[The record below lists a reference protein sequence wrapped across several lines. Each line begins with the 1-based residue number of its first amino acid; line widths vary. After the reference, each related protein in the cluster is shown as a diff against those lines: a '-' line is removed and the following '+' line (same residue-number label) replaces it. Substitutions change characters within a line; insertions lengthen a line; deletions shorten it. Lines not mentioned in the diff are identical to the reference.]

1 MRDVTGL
8 LLGDEEQTPVR
19 SPIVPQTNLKAQVAS
34 DSIKHQLKE
43 ATMQIVKNIS
53 PPMENNY
60 LADVEKEKQ
69 RGEEKIIDESVEKLI
84 QLSGKSF
91 QTESVQKRSAV
102 EEESLG
108 MTVSKDNWQ
117 QLNLTGRSSRVAHAE
132 KVAKRRQ
139 TVDAKQMTQINQ
151 ALEETKK
158 CKTKDAQKDSFVDKL
173 GLEKRD
179 NESKADEVSRKTKES
194 DRNKGLKGGVKN
206 EKWTSWGDKSRLV
219 VSSEDSDESSSIS
232 SDSDDG
238 EVSKDSIMY
247 SGTRDSKTEEQNVKD
262 AKCIKKRELSS
273 TIDRPVVTRLDSEV
287 TENFERSTKV
297 LEAKDS
303 NVIQLSSSARRL
315 SESSDEEVNGT
326 EKIAKVSGEKVE
338 LSCRESTVLP
348 LSKTADGLDTLS
360 SIDSVLQSDTI
371 SEMSAK
377 NLTQTATEKN
387 DDKEFAPEKF
397 APEKGDV
404 VPETQII
411 SVENVVSIESHPVGN
426 IESHPENISDD
437 YIEDKQS
444 AMEPPFTSPK
454 IEQERNNPDLQSG
467 ILVPSMTANK
477 AASTEKEITEL
488 PALDHET
495 MDEVMTNVGNSE
507 VVASDNGA
515 DTSVGNKTDE
525 NTIGIEEREWGDV
538 SLHLSDVEVSPS
550 QLAETF
556 FSMTP
561 PRDNSSQNQVS
572 TPPPPGHEYS
582 CKSVEAKESDIT
594 GNNSE
599 VDLINLNRDAESS
612 NSLDNDKMQEDRFIS
627 KKLGT
632 NDPIFLIKNVVIQS
646 TEEKSIP
653 SAEEEPVIPDA
664 VENETVLAACQLRE
678 VNVDMLKEN
687 EKVLKANDVLVR
699 QLSISGPPLECSFS
713 TDSAEMLLWTDVS
726 FDLLDAEDISLDLPL
741 SPASEETST
750 AALQESWNIPVEH
763 SVALGDKDEGA
774 VGKIIEDPDLESL
787 NFMEAVAEELGHN
800 AEESTS
806 NMSCNDITVHKKN
819 EGMIKCS
826 VGLSLELSEMQCEL
840 GDNVECDKKSDFQE
854 NTSRGRLTRSQN
866 RSEKK
871 PEALKEDLNVKMKEK
886 EPEIDVTKHAEKKA
900 GSLEVVVEGFCIK
913 MARDMDA
920 ITKQESEA
928 LVSPLYAEV
937 GQYDVAKKGSRSRV
951 ARSKT
956 RSTAGRKRSKAEK
969 EFEDDGSEIG
979 KEEEIGGTTKAK
991 RELDRSEGRTLD
1003 KDSDKMPNS
1012 FDTAVNIAGKNDI
1025 VISELTHKVRSLNSD
1040 KIQTTSSSI
1049 VSQEHVPQSSS
1060 EKTEGTPLKK
1070 WRQLMKGDQIEPGPS
1085 QEPQQPPT
1093 SESRS
1098 VQNEFTLCSN
1108 APGDGIKEG
1117 CNRLVILGKESL
1129 GTPKSKRPRSGF
1141 KSQVKEAK
1149 REILSIVRSSG
1160 LDKFYE
1166 QPQRDLQDIA
1176 SHVNL
1181 DNLEHQRREKIKSF
1195 STHDV
1200 KSKTQKLNV
1209 EEIEVDS
1216 LVINEVMLSS
1226 KAGRKNQSFSG
1237 STDKHFQVETEQVVC
1252 KNINPNVGALM
1263 EDLTPGEKLNEE
1275 RAPGTVPLSDSDSE
1289 QGELE
1294 LCISDDEGSK
1304 EAPKCN
1310 DAKILE
1316 AKMKSDDENSMIAC
1330 GSFDLL
1336 TGADESSETLSCVQ
1350 PSESTPN
1357 KKLAVNLGL
1366 IWKTGIQ
1373 SDAVLDGEAGDHAF
1387 NNAFESNEIATGHIS
1402 DQIEQ
1407 IETVQTERQ
1416 NEDDDEDLHP
1426 VLCDSTSPTKR
1437 STRKRFLTELHE
1449 KRDEN
1454 DTVKI
1459 SPLKKKSKEASISSK
1474 NPRRRSELQSITSAV
1489 DEVEIKSEPAF
1500 NDTRPWSQMT
1510 V

>member
-1 MRDVTGL
+1 MTGL
-8 LLGDEEQTPVR
+8 LLGDEEQTPFR
-19 SPIVPQTNLKAQVAS
+19 SSTVPQTNLKAQMAS

-43 ATMQIVKNIS
+43 ATIQIVKNIS

-60 LADVEKEKQ
+60 LANVEKQKK
-69 RGEEKIIDESVEKLI
+69 RDEEKIIDESVEKLI

-151 ALEETKK
+151 TLEETKMN
-158 CKTKDAQKDSFVDKL
+158 KTKDARKDTFIDKL

-179 NESKADEVSRKTKES
+179 NESKADDVSRKTKES
-194 DRNKGLKGGVKN
+194 DRNKGAKSGVKN

-219 VSSEDSDESSSIS
+219 VSSEDSDESSSSS
-232 SDSDDG
+232 SDSGNG
-238 EVSKDSIMY
+238 EVSKDSIMH

-287 TENFERSTKV
+287 TESFERSTKV

-326 EKIAKVSGEKVE
+326 EKIAKVSGERVE
-338 LSCRESTVLP
+338 LSGGESTVLP
-348 LSKTADGLDTLS
+348 LSKTADGLDPLS
-360 SIDSVLQSDTI
+360 SIDSFFQSDAI

-387 DDKEFAPEKF
+387 DDKEFAPEK
-397 APEKGDV
+397 GDV
-404 VPETQII
+404 VPETQSI
-411 SVENVVSIESHPVGN
+411 SVENVSVESHPVDN
-426 IESHPENISDD
+426 IDSHPKLIPDD
-437 YIEDKQS
+437 YKEDQQAA

-454 IEQERNNPDLQSG
+454 IEQERNNPDFQSG
-467 ILVPSMTANK
+467 ILVSSMAANK
-477 AASTEKEITEL
+477 VASKEKEITEL

-495 MDEVMTNVGNSE
+495 MDEVMTNVGNNE
-507 VVASDNGA
+507 VVASEIVASDNLV
-515 DTSVGNKTDE
+515 DTPVGNKTDE

-561 PRDNSSQNQVS
+561 PRGNSSQKQIS

-582 CKSVEAKESDIT
+582 CKSIEAKESDIT

-599 VDLINLNRDAESS
+599 VDLINLNHGAESATA
-612 NSLDNDKMQEDRFIS
+612 LDYDKTQEDQFIS

-632 NDPIFLIKNVVIQS
+632 NDPIVLIENVLIQS
-646 TEEKSIP
+646 TKENPIP
-653 SAEEEPVIPDA
+653 SAEQEPIKPDA
-664 VENETVLAACQLRE
+664 VENETVPAACQMRE
-678 VNVDMLKEN
+678 VNVDLLKEN
-687 EKVLKANDVLVR
+687 ESVLKANDVFVR
-699 QLSISGPPLECSFS
+699 QLSISGPPLECNLSM
-713 TDSAEMLLWTDVS
+713 DSAEMLLWTDVS

-750 AALQESWNIPVEH
+750 AALQESWNFPTEH
-763 SVALGDKDEGA
+763 SVALGDKDKCAAGRF
-774 VGKIIEDPDLESL
+774 IEDPELEAL

-806 NMSCNDITVHKKN
+806 NMSCNDRTVHKKN

-854 NTSRGRLTRSQN
+854 DTGRGRLTRSQN

-871 PEALKEDLNVKMKEK
+871 PEASKEDLNVKMKEK
-886 EPEIDVTKHAEKKA
+886 EPEIDVPKYAEKKE

-920 ITKQESEA
+920 ITKQASEA
-928 LVSPLYAEV
+928 LVSPLYVEV
-937 GQYDVAKKGSRSRV
+937 GHYDIAKKCTSRSRV
-951 ARSKT
+951 TRSKT
-956 RSTAGRKRSKAEK
+956 RSTAERKRSKAEK

-1060 EKTEGTPLKK
+1060 EKIEGTPLKK

-1117 CNRLVILGKESL
+1117 CNRLVILGKESS

-1176 SHVNL
+1176 SHVHLDNL
-1181 DNLEHQRREKIKSF
+1181 DNQRREKIKSF

-1357 KKLAVNLGL
+1357 KKRAVNLGL

-1500 NDTRPWSQMT
+1500 HDTRPWSQMT